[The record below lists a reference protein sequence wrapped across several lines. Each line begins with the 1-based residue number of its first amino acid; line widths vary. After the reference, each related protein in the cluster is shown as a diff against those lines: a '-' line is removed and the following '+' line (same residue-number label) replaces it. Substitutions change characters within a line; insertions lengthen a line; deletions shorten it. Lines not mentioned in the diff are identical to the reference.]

1 MRRQKTIYP
10 LLLILV
16 AALVSG
22 CQSSMLMHVAKVDVT
37 TPQGRLIQA
46 AEQGDAA
53 TVEKLLAEGADPGG
67 EGQTVDALGWADFR
81 GHLKVGKM
89 IADRCMQIYV
99 PGRNCMSLPNW
110 VVGNGDAAMLTALLA
125 KGLDLEKVIPLLG
138 TAASKDNMGT
148 AKFLVARGA
157 DIDQAVKA
165 FETHNASMSAM
176 DDYNSILRKA
186 IAKNN
191 AAIAFLGRLRQATSA
206 EGRIEVTA
214 ADPQEE
220 ASFVKAAQDYRNAV
234 NKPALPEEARKFKV
248 QAEET
253 VRDKKYEKAAELYGK
268 ALNIAPW
275 WPEGRFNRAMIL
287 GETRYYLGAIREMK
301 RYLTLVPN
309 APDARAAQD
318 KIYAWELKAG
328 K

>member
-1 MRRQKTIYP
+1 
-10 LLLILV
+10 
-16 AALVSG
+16 
-22 CQSSMLMHVAKVDVT
+22 
-37 TPQGRLIQA
+37 
-46 AEQGDAA
+46 
-53 TVEKLLAEGADPGG
+53 
-67 EGQTVDALGWADFR
+67 
-81 GHLKVGKM
+81 
-89 IADRCMQIYV
+89 MQIYV